1 LVGIRNF
8 KKKMLLTVMYSKC
21 TNNTIKMVTKGR
33 C

>member
-1 LVGIRNF
+1 
-8 KKKMLLTVMYSKC
+8 MLPTVMYSKY